1 MVVFWILATLMTA
14 LALAFVLVPLLR
26 PRASP
31 VAAPSAAQ
39 ANLEVLRSQRKEID
53 DDVAAGTLAAD
64 ARAQAL
70 EELMERAA
78 QDLSQAEP
86 APASAPGTP
95 RRAWR
100 TALGTALAIPLLA
113 FGLYFTIGN
122 PAATDVTTL
131 GAMKANVDDKQIVA
145 MVDSL
150 ARKVRE
156 RPDDAEGWALLAR
169 SMAALERF
177 AEAADAYAHLAKL
190 VPNDAQVLADYADV
204 LAMAQG
210 RKLKGKPYELAQ
222 QALRIEPRHRKA
234 LAIAGTAALDE
245 NDFPTALRYWQT
257 LAEELPAGSE
267 DAKQVQGVLAE
278 IRARAAEAGKSLP
291 ASPAVAAKAPA
302 APRGKTVTGSVA
314 IAPELAAQLSGGETL
329 FVFARADKGPRVP
342 LAVVRATAREL
353 PMKFAL
359 DDSQAMAPGMNISSA
374 ESILVEARISRSGNT
389 TAQPGDLVG
398 TSAAVKPGAREVRVV
413 VDRKLP

>member
-1 MVVFWILATLMTA
+1 M
-14 LALAFVLVPLLR
+14 
-26 PRASP
+26 
-31 VAAPSAAQ
+31 
-39 ANLEVLRSQRKEID
+39 LRSQRKEIE
-53 DDVAAGTLAAD
+53 DDVAAGTLPAD
-64 ARAQAL
+64 ARAEAL
-70 EELMERAA
+70 DELMERAA
-78 QDLSQAEP
+78 QDLSQAQT
-86 APASAPGTP
+86 APVSSSGPP

-100 TALGTALAIPLLA
+100 TALGAAFAIPLLA
-113 FGLYFTIGN
+113 FGLYFIVGN
-122 PAATDVTTL
+122 PGAADVTTL
-131 GAMKANVDDKQIVA
+131 DTMKANVDDKQIVA

-169 SMAALERF
+169 SMAALNRF
-177 AEAADAYAHLAKL
+177 AEAAEAYAHLAKL

-210 RKLKGKPYELAQ
+210 RTLKGKPYELAQ

-245 NDFPTALRYWQT
+245 NDFPTAQRYWQT
-257 LAEELPAGSE
+257 LGEELPVGSE
-267 DAKQVQGVLAE
+267 DAKQVQSVLAE
-278 IRARAAEAGKSLP
+278 IRARAAQAGKSLP
-291 ASPAVAAKAPA
+291 ASPAVSAKAPA
-302 APRGKTVTGSVA
+302 AARAKTVTGSVA
-314 IAPELAAQLSGGETL
+314 IAPELAAQLSGAETL
-329 FVFARADKGPRVP
+329 FIFARADKGPRVP

-398 TSAAVKPGAREVRVV
+398 TSTAVKPGAREVRVV